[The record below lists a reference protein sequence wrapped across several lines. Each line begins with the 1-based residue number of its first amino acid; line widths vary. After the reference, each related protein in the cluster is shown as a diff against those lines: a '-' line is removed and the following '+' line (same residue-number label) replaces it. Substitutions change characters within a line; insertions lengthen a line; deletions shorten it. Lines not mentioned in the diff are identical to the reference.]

1 MKVDTSATRRDKWT
15 EALTFQLYLSYVI
28 QMLHNNFVLL
38 L

>member
-1 MKVDTSATRRDKWT
+1 MKVDTSATRR